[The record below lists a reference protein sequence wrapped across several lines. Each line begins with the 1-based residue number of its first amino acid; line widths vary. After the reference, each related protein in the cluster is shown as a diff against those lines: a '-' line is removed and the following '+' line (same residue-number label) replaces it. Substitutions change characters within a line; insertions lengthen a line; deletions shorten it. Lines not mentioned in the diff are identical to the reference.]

1 MMRLFIVM
9 FIPLLLASCALG
21 GRGTLADLRNVEP
34 ELKDATIEDG
44 LEKAMQSYRHFLEQT
59 PETAMTPEALRRL
72 ADLKIEQEYGYVQE
86 GAAASE
92 TVPVAKVKTA
102 KQKLDKPQPGK
113 PQKDS
118 AVDIKHSSISVA
130 GMGVIAATG
139 KESEKAFEKR
149 IASGEKLLPKEKK
162 LPVAPTKEA
171 AADLENANA
180 RQAVTLYKKL
190 LAKYPLYERND
201 QVYYQLSR
209 AYQELGEVE
218 NAMGVMNRFV
228 KIYPKSRYMDEVQ
241 FRRAEYY
248 FMRKK
253 FLDAEDAYKSVV
265 TMGTGSS
272 YYELALYK
280 LGWSF
285 YKQELYD
292 EAVEKFIGL
301 LDYKASIGYDFDQQ
315 QENTDNNRIEDTFR
329 VVSLSFSNLGGANSV
344 LEFFGRHG
352 KRNYEEK
359 VYSHLAEFYLKKL
372 RYNDAAI
379 TYKTFVGLYPFHEVA
394 PHFHMRM
401 IEIYKKGAF
410 GKLVVEQK
418 KAFAKTYAL
427 NAEYWRYFDVKK
439 RQDVVGFLKENLKDL
454 ANYYHAGYQKTRRD
468 EEKRDNYR
476 EALLW
481 YRNFLASF
489 PSEPE
494 SPALNYQMADLMLE
508 NKDFGDAAAVYEHV
522 AYDYPAHE
530 KSSAAAYAAVY
541 AWRELLKTTP
551 EGKRGE
557 IKQHSIQSSL
567 KFADT
572 FPQHEKVPAVLS
584 VTADELYEMHNYELA
599 SKTAHKLIDN
609 FPKGEK
615 ELIRAA
621 WLVLG
626 HAALD
631 QAQYAEAENGYSHA
645 LKLIAPGDKLHAK
658 VVDNL
663 AAAIY
668 KQGELANQAGNYKT
682 AVQHFLRVGEQA
694 PNSSI
699 RVTAEYDASAALI
712 KLEDWQRAATVLEN
726 FRKNFPGN
734 KLQFDVTKKI
744 AFVYRSDGRLEM
756 AAAEY
761 ERIER
766 EAKEEDIRRGSLDIA
781 AELYRQ
787 SGATE
792 KELSLYKRYVK
803 LFPKPLDQSMDIY
816 YRMAGVYKKLGKDSI
831 YKDVLKR
838 LIKMDA
844 SAGRARNERTKYL
857 AAQAS
862 LVFTGDAY
870 DKVVAVKLV
879 KPFKKNLKKKKQY
892 MQEAIKAYT
901 KLVDFQVGDVT
912 AAATYYIAEIYY
924 DFSRALATS
933 ERPTN
938 LNAEEL
944 EQYELALEEQIYP
957 FEEKSIATHK
967 KNLELIQLG
976 VFSTWIDKSIG
987 KLAALVPAA
996 YARKEESTGFIDTI
1010 DSYRYVIGQNA
1021 DKTLTMDGASRSA
1034 MVQENGRKVS
1044 GQNNKPMVP

>member
-1 MMRLFIVM
+1 MMRLLFALL
-9 FIPLLLASCALG
+9 FPLFLASCALVN
-21 GRGTLADLRNVEP
+21 RGTLADLRNVEP
-34 ELKDATIEDG
+34 ELKDETVEDG

-59 PETAMTPEALRRL
+59 PESAMTPEALRRL
-72 ADLKIEQEYGYVQE
+72 ADLKLEQEYGYVQE
-86 GAAASE
+86 GA
-92 TVPVAKVKTA
+92 KTA
-102 KQKLDKPQPGK
+102 PATAPATAVARPPLDKPQSVTPPAVSGAETARIPAAGK
-113 PQKDS
+113 KN
-118 AVDIKHSSISVA
+118 
-130 GMGVIAATG
+130 
-139 KESEKAFEKR
+139 KESEKSFEKR
-149 IASGEKLLPKEKK
+149 VAKGEKLPPQNETGIA
-162 LPVAPTKEA
+162 APTAEA

-180 RQAVTLYKKL
+180 REAVELYKKL

-201 QVYYQLSR
+201 QVLYQLSR

-218 NAMGVMNRFV
+218 QAMDVMNRFV
-228 KIYPKSRYMDEVQ
+228 KVYPNSRYLDEVQ

-248 FMRKK
+248 FTRKK
-253 FLDAEDAYKSVV
+253 FLDAEEAYKAVV
-265 TMGTGSS
+265 AMGKGSS

-280 LGWSF
+280 LGWSL

-292 EAVEKFIGL
+292 EGVEKFVAL
-301 LDYKASIGYDFDQQ
+301 LDYKVSVGYDFDQQ
-315 QENTDNNRIEDTFR
+315 HDQGESQRIDDTFR
-329 VVSLSFSNLGGANSV
+329 VISLSFSNLGGASSV
-344 LEFFGRHG
+344 VEFFGSHG
-352 KRNYEEK
+352 KRDYEEK
-359 VYSHLAEFYLKKL
+359 VYSHLADFYLDKR
-372 RYNDAAI
+372 RYSDAA
-379 TYKTFVGLYPFHEVA
+379 TAYKTFVDLYPFHEVS
-394 PHFHMRM
+394 PQFHMRM
-401 IEIYKKGAF
+401 IEIYQKGQF
-410 GKLVVEQK
+410 GQLVVEQK
-418 KAFAKTYAL
+418 KEFAKTYAL
-427 NAEYWRYFDVKK
+427 NAEYWRYFDIKK
-439 RQDVVGFLKENLKDL
+439 RPDVVGFLKQNLKDL
-454 ANYYHAGYQKTRRD
+454 ANHYHAGYQKSRSAD
-468 EEKRDNYR
+468 EKRDNYR
-476 EALLW
+476 EAQLW
-481 YRNFLASF
+481 YRNYLASF

-508 NKDFGDAAAVYEHV
+508 NKDYGEAAAAYEHT

-541 AWRELLKTTP
+541 AWRELIKATP

-557 IKQHSIQSSL
+557 VTQRSIQSSL

-584 VTADELYEMHNYELA
+584 ATADELYEMRNYELA

-609 FPKGEK
+609 FPKADK
-615 ELIRAA
+615 DLIRSA
-621 WLVLG
+621 WLVVA

-631 QAQYAEAENGYSHA
+631 QSRYAEAEDGYNHA
-645 LKLIAPGDKLHAK
+645 LALMAPEDKLRAK
-658 VVDNL
+658 VLDNM

-668 KQGELANQAGNYKT
+668 KQGEQANQAGDYKT
-682 AVQHFLRVGEQA
+682 AADHFLRIGDRA
-694 PNSSI
+694 PASSI
-699 RVTAEYDASAALI
+699 RVTAEYDAAAALI

-734 KLQFDVTKKI
+734 KLQPDVTKKI

-787 SGATE
+787 SGVAE
-792 KELSLYKRYVK
+792 KELSIYKRYVK

-816 YRMAGVYKKLGKDSI
+816 YRMAGVYKKSGNDSM
-831 YKDVLKR
+831 YKDVLKQ

-844 SAGRARNERTKYL
+844 SAGGARNERTKYL

-870 DKVVAVKLV
+870 DKVVAVKLS
-879 KPFKKNLKKKKQY
+879 KPFKDNLKKKKQY

-924 DFSRALATS
+924 DFSRALAES

-957 FEEKSIATHK
+957 FEEKAIATHK
-967 KNLELIQLG
+967 KNLELMQLG
-976 VFSTWIDKSIG
+976 VFSTWIDKSIA

-996 YARKEESTGFIDTI
+996 YARKEQSTGFIASI
-1010 DSYRYVIGQNA
+1010 DGYRYVPGQSA
-1021 DKTLTMDGASRSA
+1021 DKTLAVDGNSQSKMETDDGGNVAAQANQAAGVR
-1034 MVQENGRKVS
+1034 
-1044 GQNNKPMVP
+1044 